1 MFTWQ
6 QIQEVGKYTIALL
19 NDIRIV
25 GTDESLGKEVMLMA
39 RRIFKPGHTVPT
51 SGQYEIYGPR
61 GGKTGQ
67 EVTAVKGEPFPPTQK
82 KNQKYKLVDKT
93 K

>member
-1 MFTWQ
+1 
-6 QIQEVGKYTIALL
+6 
-19 NDIRIV
+19 
-25 GTDESLGKEVMLMA
+25 MA
-39 RRIFKPGHTVPT
+39 RKFFKPGHIVPT
-51 SGQYEIYGPR
+51 SGQYEIHGPR

-82 KNQKYKLVDKT
+82 KNQSYKLVDKT